1 MLFMPGRRSLVV
13 VIVALASLV
22 APTAASTAGQIV
34 IYGAASGSHLELT
47 TSGGRLVVNG
57 WMAKQSPQGC
67 HFVSGRDRAV
77 CSLSGADRV
86 ELQMG
91 NSGDFVRVDNRLPI
105 PLTAHLGGGSDKFIG
120 NGENDT
126 CYPEGARRNRCVGGP
141 GRDIC
146 ITGQKN
152 SDCVGDGGKDYC
164 HTGAGSDGC
173 WGGPGDDVCR
183 MGPGKDGC
191 HGGPGNDRIYGGE
204 DGDQLYG
211 GPGWDYC
218 DGEGGL
224 DDTHGCEAGPKH

>member
-1 MLFMPGRRSLVV
+1 MALNLRPSARRRTAAAPRRSWGASRGSQRVGPKDSLASAHMLFMPGRRSLVV

-91 NSGDFVRVDNRLPI
+91 RS
-105 PLTAHLGGGSDKFIG
+105 
-120 NGENDT
+120 E
-126 CYPEGARRNRCVGGP
+126 E
-141 GRDIC
+141 
-146 ITGQKN
+146 
-152 SDCVGDGGKDYC
+152 
-164 HTGAGSDGC
+164 HTSELQSRQYL
-173 WGGPGDDVCR
+173 VC
-183 MGPGKDGC
+183 
-191 HGGPGNDRIYGGE
+191 
-204 DGDQLYG
+204 
-211 GPGWDYC
+211 
-218 DGEGGL
+218 
-224 DDTHGCEAGPKH
+224 